1 MWARFLIKKD
11 DNEDG
16 LEVRN
21 VDNIKKLVVNETG
34 TTIYFNNSELVEMID
49 TPLQITIRKDWG

>member
-21 VDNIKKLVVNETG
+21 VDNIKNLVVNETG

-49 TPLQITIRKDWG
+49 TPMQITIRKDWG

>member
-1 MWARFLIKKD
+1 MWARFLIEKD

-21 VDNIKKLVVNETG
+21 VENIKNLVVNETG
-34 TTIYFNNSELVEMID
+34 TTIYFNNSELVEMMD
-49 TPLQITIRKDWG
+49 TPMQITIRKDWG

>member
-21 VDNIKKLVVNETG
+21 VDNIKNLVVNETG

-49 TPLQITIRKDWG
+49 MPMQITIRKDWG